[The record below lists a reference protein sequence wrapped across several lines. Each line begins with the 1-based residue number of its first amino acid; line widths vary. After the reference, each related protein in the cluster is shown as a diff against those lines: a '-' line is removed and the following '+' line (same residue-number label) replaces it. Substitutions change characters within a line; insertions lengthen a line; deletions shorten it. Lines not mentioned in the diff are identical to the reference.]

1 MLSSHKKDFINLAI
15 SNGVL
20 KFGEFTLKSGRVS
33 PYFFNLG
40 NVSSGKTISLIGG
53 YYADTIS
60 RSSFKPNALFG
71 PAYKGIPLVV
81 TTAISLSDK
90 YGINLSYAFNRKEE
104 KDHGERGKIIGN
116 HIKGDVIIID
126 DVISAGTSIKEAYEI
141 CKFIGANPVGA
152 VVSIDRQEIGTQRK
166 SSIVELEQELGLGIL
181 SIITLQ
187 DIIKYLENDERLGE
201 HLPRMLKY
209 KSQYG
214 FK

>member
-1 MLSSHKKDFINLAI
+1 MLSSQKKDFINLAI
-15 SNGVL
+15 SNEVL

-90 YGINLSYAFNRKEE
+90 YGINLPYAFNRKEE
-104 KDHGERGKIIGN
+104 KDHGERGNIIGN

-152 VVSIDRQEIGTQRK
+152 VVSIDRQEIGTQKK
-166 SSIVELEQELGLGIL
+166 SSIAELEQELGLGVL

-187 DIIKYLENDERLGE
+187 DIIEYLENDEGLGE

>member
-40 NVSSGKTISLIGG
+40 NVSSGKTISLICG

>member
-20 KFGEFTLKSGRVS
+20 KFGEFTLKSGRIS

-40 NVSSGKTISLIGG
+40 NVSSGKTISLIGE

-81 TTAISLSDK
+81 TTAISLFDK
-90 YGINLSYAFNRKEE
+90 HGINLSYAFNRKEE

-126 DVISAGTSIKEAYEI
+126 DVISAGTSIREAYEI

-152 VVSIDRQEIGTQRK
+152 IVSIDRQEIGTQKK
-166 SSIVELEQELGLGIL
+166 SSIAELEQELGLKVL

-187 DIIKYLENDERLGE
+187 DIIQYLENDEGLDE

-214 FK
+214 